1 MENRNISFK
10 YFLPGI
16 AWFFVV
22 GILTLMPARDVPQV
36 SWMDNIPNFD
46 KLVHA
51 GLFGGLAFLFSL
63 PLLKSGFSQKQKI
76 NYSIKISLI
85 AIIWGIIIE
94 FLQKFYVPSR
104 DFDLLDWA
112 ADTVGVMIAFWL
124 FMRILK
130 YFQRSSYSKRSF
142 KEGS

>member
-1 MENRNISFK
+1 MESKKIPFK

-22 GILTLMPARDVPQV
+22 AILTLMPASDVPQV

-51 GLFGGLAFLFSL
+51 GLFGGLAFLFAL
-63 PLLKSGFSQKQKI
+63 PLLKSHFSQKQKL
-76 NYSIKISLI
+76 NYSIRISLA
-85 AIIWGIIIE
+85 AIVWGITIE

-112 ADTVGVMIAFWL
+112 ADIVGVIIALWL
-124 FMRILK
+124 IISILNYMQK
-130 YFQRSSYSKRSF
+130 KNLQ
-142 KEGS
+142 

>member
-1 MENRNISFK
+1 MENKKIPFI

-22 GILTLMPARDVPQV
+22 DILTLMPASDVPQV

-51 GLFGGLAFLFSL
+51 GLFGGLAFLFAL
-63 PLLKSGFSQKQKI
+63 PFMKSHFSKQQKL
-76 NYSIKISLI
+76 NYSIKISLA
-85 AIIWGIIIE
+85 AIVWGITIE

-112 ADTVGVMIAFWL
+112 ADSVGVIIAFWIII
-124 FMRILK
+124 RILK
-130 YFQRSSYSKRSF
+130 YLQK
-142 KEGS
+142 KDLQ

>member
-1 MENRNISFK
+1 MEGKKIPFK

-22 GILTLMPARDVPQV
+22 GILTLMPAKDVPQV
-36 SWMDNIPNFD
+36 GWMDNIPNFD

-51 GLFGGLAFLFSL
+51 GLFGGLAFLFAV
-63 PLLKSGFSQKQKI
+63 PILKSHFSQRQKL
-76 NYSIKISLI
+76 NYSIRISLA
-85 AIIWGIIIE
+85 AIVWGITIE

-112 ADTVGVMIAFWL
+112 ADIVGVIIALWL
-124 FMRILK
+124 IISILK
-130 YFQRSSYSKRSF
+130 YFQK
-142 KEGS
+142 KDLQ

>member
-1 MENRNISFK
+1 MESKKIPFK

-22 GILTLMPARDVPQV
+22 GILTLMPANDVPQV
-36 SWMDNIPNFD
+36 NWMDNIPNFD

-51 GLFGGLAFLFSL
+51 GLFGGLAFLFAL
-63 PLLKSGFSQKQKI
+63 PLLKSHFSQKQKL
-76 NYSIKISLI
+76 NYSIKISLA
-85 AIIWGIIIE
+85 AIVWGITIE

-112 ADTVGVMIAFWL
+112 ADIVGVIIALWL
-124 FMRILK
+124 IISISK
-130 YFQRSSYSKRSF
+130 YFQK
-142 KEGS
+142 KDLQ

>member
-1 MENRNISFK
+1 MQNKKIPFK

-22 GILTLMPARDVPQV
+22 GILTLMPASDVPQV

-51 GLFGGLAFLFSL
+51 VLFGGLSFLFAL
-63 PLLKSGFSQKQKI
+63 PLLKSGFSEKQKI
-76 NYSIKISLI
+76 SYTLKISLA
-85 AIIWGIIIE
+85 AIIWGITIE

-112 ADTVGVMIAFWL
+112 ADVVGIIMAFWVII
-124 FMRILK
+124 RILK
-130 YFQRSSYSKRSF
+130 FFRK
-142 KEGS
+142 K